1 LSNKIRRQVIIA
13 RTPVHVSTPLSEETL
28 QSVIAYV
35 EEKFKIHEKAA
46 GYRSDDDKKT
56 DTLIITLLDIAAE
69 LLFAKQEIKRLK
81 VSDTE
86 ALAAIDTLTKSLD
99 DFSKQMK
106 NEV

>member
-1 LSNKIRRQVIIA
+1 
-13 RTPVHVSTPLSEETL
+13 VHISTPLSEETL

-46 GYRSDDDKKT
+46 GYRSDDDKKA

-69 LLFAKQEIKRLK
+69 LLFTKQEIKRLK
-81 VSDTE
+81 LSDTE

-99 DFSKQMK
+99 DFSKQIEK
-106 NEV
+106 

>member
-1 LSNKIRRQVIIA
+1 LSNKIRKQVIIA
-13 RTPVHVSTPLSEETL
+13 HVPVHISTPLSEEML

-46 GYRSDDDKKT
+46 GYRSDEDKKA

-69 LLFAKQEIKRLK
+69 LLFARQEIKRLK

-86 ALAAIDTLTKSLD
+86 ALAAIDALTKNLD
-99 DFSKQMK
+99 EFSKQIEK
-106 NEV
+106 